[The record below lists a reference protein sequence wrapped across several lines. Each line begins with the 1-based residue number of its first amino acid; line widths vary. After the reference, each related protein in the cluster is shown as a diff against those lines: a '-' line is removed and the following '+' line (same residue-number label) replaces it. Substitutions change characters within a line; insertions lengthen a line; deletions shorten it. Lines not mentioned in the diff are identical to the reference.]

1 MTLSRAVA
9 ILELLS
15 ALARED
21 VLKHVHQCTGKWLT
35 TGSTDYNVHKLYGR
49 PPMNNPLNYKKLL
62 IFASHAGLLAMS
74 YYGSFLLRFDF
85 RPELFYELLF
95 VRTLLLIVIV
105 ELLVFYVFDLLH
117 GWWRYVGMSDVLD
130 ICRAAFT
137 SAVVL
142 YLLIELLLKVKG
154 YPRSVLAINL
164 ILTVLLVS
172 GSRYAVRAYREGA
185 QRTAAEVNTLIVG
198 AGRAGSTIVRELK
211 RNPQLNLKPIGFVD
225 DDPSKHEIRIHA
237 LKVLGSCDSML
248 KIIRQ
253 MNVRCVLIAIPS
265 ASGSQVQ
272 QIIAKCRQ
280 CKVDFKILPP
290 LGQHVSGGRS
300 SVTDLRNVRVEDL
313 LGRQAVQTDLASIR
327 NQLEGKVLLITGAGG
342 SIGSELSRQ
351 VCNFAPR
358 DVILLDRSE
367 NCLFNLGMELSST
380 RPQQHFV
387 PVIADI
393 QDASAMR
400 EIFAL
405 HRPDIVFHAAAYKHV
420 PLMEQSC
427 FQAVTNNIFG
437 TYNVALVAR
446 QFGCKTFVMIS
457 SDKAVNPT
465 NVMGVTK
472 RIAELINLGLQH
484 EHTRYVAVRFGNVL
498 GSNGSVVPIFQQQ
511 IAAGGPVTV
520 THPEAR
526 RYFMTIPEA
535 VQLVLQASSI
545 GAGSDIFVLEMG
557 QPVRI
562 VDLARNLIRLS
573 GLQPD
578 QDIRIIYTGL
588 RPGEKL
594 FEELML
600 EGEGIKPT
608 SHPKIRVLDGGP
620 VSIGQVRLWLD
631 ELSALVEA
639 KNVYGLVQ
647 TFQRIVPEYKPSE
660 DILSLCEVDRH
671 DMALVYRRARGQLW
685 YSAGDIA

>member
-1 MTLSRAVA
+1 
-9 ILELLS
+9 
-15 ALARED
+15 
-21 VLKHVHQCTGKWLT
+21 
-35 TGSTDYNVHKLYGR
+35 
-49 PPMNNPLNYKKLL
+49 
-62 IFASHAGLLAMS
+62 
-74 YYGSFLLRFDF
+74 
-85 RPELFYELLF
+85 
-95 VRTLLLIVIV
+95 
-105 ELLVFYVFDLLH
+105 
-117 GWWRYVGMSDVLD
+117 
-130 ICRAAFT
+130 
-137 SAVVL
+137 
-142 YLLIELLLKVKG
+142 
-154 YPRSVLAINL
+154 
-164 ILTVLLVS
+164 
-172 GSRYAVRAYREGA
+172 
-185 QRTAAEVNTLIVG
+185 
-198 AGRAGSTIVRELK
+198 
-211 RNPQLNLKPIGFVD
+211 
-225 DDPSKHEIRIHA
+225 
-237 LKVLGSCDSML
+237 
-248 KIIRQ
+248 
-253 MNVRCVLIAIPS
+253 
-265 ASGSQVQ
+265 
-272 QIIAKCRQ
+272 
-280 CKVDFKILPP
+280 
-290 LGQHVSGGRS
+290 
-300 SVTDLRNVRVEDL
+300 VRVEDL
-313 LGRQAVQTDLASIR
+313 LGRQSVQTDLASIR

-367 NCLFNLGMELSST
+367 NCLFKLGMELST
-380 RPQQHFV
+380 NRPQQHFV

-393 QDASAMR
+393 QDVGAMR

-472 RIAELINLGLQH
+472 RIAELITLGLQH

-535 VQLVLQASSI
+535 VQLVLQASSM
-545 GAGSDIFVLEMG
+545 GVASDIFVLEMG
-557 QPVRI
+557 QPVCI

-573 GLQPD
+573 GLEPD
-578 QDIRIIYTGL
+578 QDIHIIYTGL

-594 FEELML
+594 VEELML
-600 EGEGIKPT
+600 EGESVKPT
-608 SHPKIRVLDGGP
+608 SHPMIRVLDGGP
-620 VSIGQVRLWLD
+620 LSIGQVQLWLD

-660 DILSLCEVDRH
+660 DILALCEVDRH
-671 DMALVYRRARGQLW
+671 DMALMYRRARWRLW
-685 YSAGDIA
+685 YSADNVARSTFPAVQS

>member
-1 MTLSRAVA
+1 
-9 ILELLS
+9 
-15 ALARED
+15 
-21 VLKHVHQCTGKWLT
+21 
-35 TGSTDYNVHKLYGR
+35 
-49 PPMNNPLNYKKLL
+49 MNRLLNYRRLL
-62 IFASHAGLLAMS
+62 ILVSQICLLAMS

-85 RPELFYELLF
+85 RPDATYQSVF
-95 VRTLLLIVIV
+95 VRTLPLVVAI
-105 ELLVFYVFDLLH
+105 ELFVFYSFGLLR
-117 GWWRYVGMSDVLD
+117 GWWRYAGMSDALD
-130 ICRAAFT
+130 ICEASFA

-142 YLLIELLLKVKG
+142 FLTIEMVLNVDG

-164 ILTVLLVS
+164 ALTVLLV
-172 GSRYAVRAYREGA
+172 GGTRFAVRAYTEGA
-185 QRTAAEVNTLIVG
+185 QRGAAELNTLIVG
-198 AGRAGSTIVRELK
+198 AGRAGSNIARELK
-211 RNPQLNLKPIGFVD
+211 HDSQLNLKPIGFID
-225 DDPSKHEIRIHA
+225 DDPSKHGIRIHG
-237 LKVLGSCDSML
+237 LTVLGSSDCMS
-248 KIIRQ
+248 KILRRLRI
-253 MNVRCVLIAIPS
+253 RCVLIAIPS
-265 ASGSQVQ
+265 ASGSQIE

-290 LGQHVSGGRS
+290 FSRHINGGRS
-300 SVTDLRNVRVEDL
+300 SIANLRDARLEDL
-313 LGRQAVQTDLASIR
+313 LGREPVQIDLASIR
-327 NQLEGKVLLITGAGG
+327 NQLEGRVLLITGAGG

-351 VCNFAPR
+351 VCDFAPR
-358 DVILLDRSE
+358 EVVLVDRSE
-367 NCLFNLGMELSST
+367 NALFQLGLDLST
-380 RPQQHFV
+380 NRPQQHFV

-393 QDASAMR
+393 QDVSAMR

-472 RIAELINLGLQH
+472 RIAELIILGLQH

-526 RYFMTIPEA
+526 RFFMTIPEA
-535 VQLVLQASSI
+535 VQLVLQASTM
-545 GAGSDIFVLEMG
+545 GVASDIFVLEMG
-557 QPVRI
+557 QQIRI
-562 VDLARNLIRLS
+562 TDMARNLIRLS
-573 GLQPD
+573 GLEPD
-578 QDIRIIYTGL
+578 QDIPIIYTGL

-600 EGEGIKPT
+600 DGEGVKPT

-620 VSIGQVRLWLD
+620 ASFEQVQQWLD

-639 KNVYGLVQ
+639 KNVYGLIQ
-647 TFQRIVPEYKPSE
+647 TFQRIVPEYKPSDE
-660 DILSLCEVDRH
+660 ILALCEVDRH
-671 DMALVYRRARGQLW
+671 DMALNYRRARVQLW
-685 YSAGDIA
+685 SEASHIPSQLLPAQFAAPAQGIYEQPR

>member
-1 MTLSRAVA
+1 
-9 ILELLS
+9 
-15 ALARED
+15 
-21 VLKHVHQCTGKWLT
+21 
-35 TGSTDYNVHKLYGR
+35 
-49 PPMNNPLNYKKLL
+49 MNNPLSYRRPL
-62 IFASHAGLLAMS
+62 ILVSQIGLLAMS

-85 RPELFYELLF
+85 RPDVFYQALF
-95 VRTLLLIVIV
+95 VRTLLVVIAV
-105 ELLVFYVFDLLH
+105 ELLVFYFFGLLR
-117 GWWRYVGMSDVLD
+117 GWWRYVGMSDALD
-130 ICRAAFT
+130 ICKAAFT

-142 YLLIELLLKVKG
+142 YLLIELVLRVEG

-164 ILTVLLVS
+164 ILTVLFVG
-172 GSRYAVRAYREGA
+172 GSRYAVRAYTEGA
-185 QRTAAEVNTLIVG
+185 ARGAAEVTTLIVG
-198 AGRAGSTIVRELK
+198 AGRAGSTIVGELK
-211 RNPQLNLKPIGFVD
+211 RNPQLNLKPVGFVD
-225 DDPSKHEIRIHA
+225 DDSSKHGIRIHGV
-237 LKVLGSCDSML
+237 KVLGSCDCMSE
-248 KIIRQ
+248 IIRQ
-253 MNVRCVLIAIPS
+253 VNVRCVLIAIPS
-265 ASGSQVQ
+265 ASGRQVE
-272 QIIAKCRQ
+272 QIMAKCRQ
-280 CKVDFKILPP
+280 CRVDFKILPP
-290 LGQHVSGGRS
+290 LSQHVSGRRS
-300 SVTDLRNVRVEDL
+300 SVTDLCNVRVEDL
-313 LGRQAVQTDLASIR
+313 LGRQSVQTDLASIR

-367 NCLFNLGMELSST
+367 NCLFKLGMELST
-380 RPQQHFV
+380 NRPQQHFV

-393 QDASAMR
+393 QDAGAMR
-400 EIFAL
+400 DIFAL

-446 QFGCKTFVMIS
+446 QFGCEAFVMIS
-457 SDKAVNPT
+457 SDKAVKPT

-472 RIAELINLGLQH
+472 RIAELIILSLQH
-484 EHTRYVAVRFGNVL
+484 EHTRYVGVRFGNVL
-498 GSNGSVVPIFQQQ
+498 GSNGSVVPVFQQQ

-535 VQLVLQASSI
+535 VQLVLQASTM
-545 GAGSDIFVLEMG
+545 GEASDIFVLEMG

-562 VDLARNLIRLS
+562 VDLAHNLIRLS
-573 GLQPD
+573 GLEPE

-600 EGEGIKPT
+600 DGEGIKPT

-620 VSIGQVRLWLD
+620 VSIGQVRLWLE

-660 DILSLCEVDRH
+660 DILALCEVDRH
-671 DMALVYRRARGQLW
+671 DMALTYRRARGELW
-685 YSAGDIA
+685 YSAGEIA

>member
-1 MTLSRAVA
+1 LNR
-9 ILELLS
+9 L
-15 ALARED
+15 
-21 VLKHVHQCTGKWLT
+21 
-35 TGSTDYNVHKLYGR
+35 
-49 PPMNNPLNYKKLL
+49 LNYRRLFIL
-62 IFASHAGLLAMS
+62 VSQICLLAMS

-85 RPELFYELLF
+85 RPDATYQSVF
-95 VRTLLLIVIV
+95 VRTLPLIVAV
-105 ELLVFYVFDLLH
+105 ELFVFYAFGLLR
-117 GWWRYVGMSDVLD
+117 GWWRYAGMSDALD
-130 ICRAAFT
+130 ICEASFA

-142 YLLIELLLKVKG
+142 FLTIELVLNVDG

-164 ILTVLLVS
+164 ALTVLLV
-172 GSRYAVRAYREGA
+172 GGTRFAVRAYTEGA
-185 QRTAAEVNTLIVG
+185 QRGAAELNTLIVG
-198 AGRAGSTIVRELK
+198 AGRAGSNIARELK
-211 RNPQLNLKPIGFVD
+211 HDSQLNLKPVGFID
-225 DDPSKHEIRIHA
+225 DDPSKHGIRIHGLA
-237 LKVLGSCDSML
+237 VLGSSDCMSEIL
-248 KIIRQ
+248 RRLRI
-253 MNVRCVLIAIPS
+253 RCVLIAIPS
-265 ASGSQVQ
+265 ASGSQIE

-290 LGQHVSGGRS
+290 FSRHINGGRS
-300 SVTDLRNVRVEDL
+300 SIANLRNARLEDL
-313 LGRQAVQTDLASIR
+313 LGRQPVQIDLARIR
-327 NQLEGKVLLITGAGG
+327 NQLEGRVLLITGAGG

-351 VCNFAPR
+351 VCDFAPCE
-358 DVILLDRSE
+358 VILVDRSE
-367 NCLFNLGMELSST
+367 NALFQLGLDLST
-380 RPQQHFV
+380 NRPQQHFV

-393 QDASAMR
+393 QDVSAMR

-472 RIAELINLGLQH
+472 RIAELIILGLQH

-526 RYFMTIPEA
+526 RFFMTIPEA
-535 VQLVLQASSI
+535 VQLVLQASTM
-545 GAGSDIFVLEMG
+545 GVASDIFVLEMG
-557 QPVRI
+557 QQIRI
-562 VDLARNLIRLS
+562 TDMARNLIRLS
-573 GLQPD
+573 GLEPD
-578 QDIRIIYTGL
+578 RDIPIIYTGL

-600 EGEGIKPT
+600 DGEGIKPT

-620 VSIGQVRLWLD
+620 VSFEQVQLWLD
-631 ELSALVEA
+631 ELSALVEG
-639 KNVYGLVQ
+639 KNVYGLIQ

-660 DILSLCEVDRH
+660 EILALCEVDRH
-671 DMALVYRRARGQLW
+671 DMALTYRRARGQLW
-685 YSAGDIA
+685 SSASHIPSQLLPAQLVMPAKGSYEQPH

>member
-1 MTLSRAVA
+1 VPAKANKCNSKIKADFLN
-9 ILELLS
+9 
-15 ALARED
+15 
-21 VLKHVHQCTGKWLT
+21 WL
-35 TGSTDYNVHKLYGR
+35 
-49 PPMNNPLNYKKLL
+49 LNYRKLL
-62 IFASHAGLLAMS
+62 ILISQICLLTIS

-85 RPELFYELLF
+85 HPEAAYQGPF
-95 VRTLLLIVIV
+95 VRTLPLVVAV
-105 ELLVFYVFDLLH
+105 ELLFLYAFGLLR
-117 GWWRYVGMSDVLD
+117 GWWRYAGMSDAQD
-130 ICRAAFT
+130 ICEALFG
-137 SAVVL
+137 SAVFL
-142 YLLIELLLKVKG
+142 YVFIELVIKVDG
-154 YPRSVLAINL
+154 YPRSILAINL
-164 ILTVLLVS
+164 ALTVLFV
-172 GSRYAVRAYREGA
+172 GGTRFVVRAYTEGA
-185 QRTAAEVNTLIVG
+185 QRGVDEINTLIVG
-198 AGRAGSTIVRELK
+198 AGRAGSTIAHELK
-211 RNPQLNLKPIGFVD
+211 RNSQLNLKPVGFVD
-225 DDPSKHEIRIHA
+225 DDPSKHGIRIHG
-237 LKVLGSCDSML
+237 LTVLGSSDSMSEIL
-248 KIIRQ
+248 RRMSI
-253 MNVRCVLIAIPS
+253 RCVLIAIPS
-265 ASGSQVQ
+265 ASGSQIE

-290 LGQHVSGGRS
+290 LSRHINGGRS
-300 SVTDLRNVRVEDL
+300 SIASLRKARLEDL
-313 LGRQAVQTDLASIR
+313 LGRQPVQIDLASIR
-327 NQLEGKVLLITGAGG
+327 KQLEGRVLLITGAGG
-342 SIGSELSRQ
+342 SIGAELSRQ
-351 VCNFAPR
+351 VCDFAPR
-358 DVILLDRSE
+358 EVILVDRSE
-367 NCLFNLGMELSST
+367 NALFQLGLDLST
-380 RPQQHFV
+380 NRPQQHYV

-393 QDASAMR
+393 QDVSAMR

-472 RIAELINLGLQH
+472 RIAELIILGLQH

-526 RYFMTIPEA
+526 RFFMTIPEA
-535 VQLVLQASSI
+535 VQLVLQASTM
-545 GAGSDIFVLEMG
+545 GVASDIFVLEMG
-557 QPVRI
+557 QQIRI
-562 VDLARNLIRLS
+562 ADMARNLIRLS
-573 GLQPD
+573 GLEPD
-578 QDIRIIYTGL
+578 QDIPIIYTGL

-600 EGEGIKPT
+600 DGEGIKPT

-620 VSIGQVRLWLD
+620 VSFEQVQLWLD
-631 ELSALVEA
+631 ELSALVEG

-660 DILSLCEVDRH
+660 EIRALSEVDRH
-671 DMALVYRRARGQLW
+671 DMALAYRRARGQLW
-685 YSAGDIA
+685 SSVSHIPSQLLPSQFAMPAQGSYEQPH

>member
-1 MTLSRAVA
+1 LNR
-9 ILELLS
+9 L
-15 ALARED
+15 
-21 VLKHVHQCTGKWLT
+21 
-35 TGSTDYNVHKLYGR
+35 
-49 PPMNNPLNYKKLL
+49 LNYRRLFIL
-62 IFASHAGLLAMS
+62 VSQICLLAMS

-85 RPELFYELLF
+85 RPDATYQSVF
-95 VRTLLLIVIV
+95 VRTLPLVVAV
-105 ELLVFYVFDLLH
+105 ELFVFYAFGLLR
-117 GWWRYVGMSDVLD
+117 GWWRYAGMSDALD
-130 ICRAAFT
+130 ICEASFA

-142 YLLIELLLKVKG
+142 FLTIEMVLNVNG

-164 ILTVLLVS
+164 ALTVLLV
-172 GSRYAVRAYREGA
+172 GGTRFAVRAYTEGA
-185 QRTAAEVNTLIVG
+185 QRGAAELNTVIVG
-198 AGRAGSTIVRELK
+198 AGRAGSNIARELK
-211 RNPQLNLKPIGFVD
+211 HDSQLNLKPVGFID
-225 DDPSKHEIRIHA
+225 DDPSKHGIRIHG
-237 LKVLGSCDSML
+237 LTVLGSSDCMSEIL
-248 KIIRQ
+248 RRLRI
-253 MNVRCVLIAIPS
+253 RCVLIAIPS
-265 ASGSQVQ
+265 ASGSQIE

-290 LGQHVSGGRS
+290 FSRHINGGRS
-300 SVTDLRNVRVEDL
+300 SIANLRDARLEDL
-313 LGRQAVQTDLASIR
+313 LGRQPVQIDLASIR
-327 NQLEGKVLLITGAGG
+327 KQLEGRVLLITGAGG

-351 VCNFAPR
+351 VCDFAPR
-358 DVILLDRSE
+358 EVVLVDRSE
-367 NCLFNLGMELSST
+367 NALFQLGLDLST
-380 RPQQHFV
+380 NRPQQHFV

-393 QDASAMR
+393 QDVSAMR

-446 QFGCKTFVMIS
+446 QFGCKNFVMIS
-457 SDKAVNPT
+457 SDKAVKPT

-472 RIAELINLGLQH
+472 RIAELIILGLQH

-526 RYFMTIPEA
+526 RFFMTIPEA
-535 VQLVLQASSI
+535 VQLVLQASTM
-545 GAGSDIFVLEMG
+545 GVASDIFVLEMG
-557 QPVRI
+557 QQIRI
-562 VDLARNLIRLS
+562 TDMARNLIRLS
-573 GLQPD
+573 GLEPD
-578 QDIRIIYTGL
+578 QDIPIIYTGL

-600 EGEGIKPT
+600 DGEGIKPT

-620 VSIGQVRLWLD
+620 VSFEQVQLWLD

-639 KNVYGLVQ
+639 KNVYGLIQ
-647 TFQRIVPEYKPSE
+647 TFQRIVPEYKPSDE
-660 DILSLCEVDRH
+660 ILALCEVDRH
-671 DMALVYRRARGQLW
+671 DMALTYRRARGQLW
-685 YSAGDIA
+685 SSASHIPSQLLPAQFAMPTQGNYEQPG